1 MKMTRYGIV
10 KYGLQLCL
18 VETSTLGSIFVFK
31 LMIDYL
37 KDQEAYDRA
46 YAIILFCVFCVL
58 RIVTILSRSYYDH
71 HVFVYFRFVWTKV

>member
-1 MKMTRYGIV
+1 MRMTRYGIV
-10 KYGLQLCL
+10 TYGLQLCL
-18 VETSTLGSIFVFK
+18 VETSTLGSIYVFK

-37 KDQEAYDRA
+37 KDQDAYDRT
-46 YAIILFCVFCVL
+46 YAITLFSAFCAL